1 MIQRILT
8 QTHNTGSGVGYSIAD
23 RLLSADPRM
32 NVCLGCRN
40 EKRATIAVNSLRA
53 KFPAASVDYVL
64 VDVSLVDSILEAAAE
79 LKARFAGEL

>member
-1 MIQRILT
+1 
-8 QTHNTGSGVGYSIAD
+8 
-23 RLLSADPRM
+23 M